1 MTKQRELEILDQAI
15 ASLGPDSYLGPWLS
29 GARLDIATDIGND
42 FTIGADFPRQARKEA
57 QRILADA
64 THEYVITINEA
75 EAKAREIIRAATDT
89 AAAIRDEA
97 QLAKERAAAGLERYA
112 DALTR

>member
-15 ASLGPDSYLGPWLS
+15 AHLGPDSYLGPWLS

-42 FTIGADFPRQARKEA
+42 FPICADFPRQARKEA

-75 EAKAREIIRAATDT
+75 EVKAREIIRKATD
-89 AAAIRDEA
+89 AADAIRDDA
-97 QLAKERAAAGLERYA
+97 QRMKERAAAELERYA
-112 DALTR
+112 HALTR